1 MFSERPFSLLFRCL
15 SKTVYPSPGNI
26 RLNTNYLY
34 TGRSAILK
42 VKQNTQTV
50 QTKKHGMCTKDRKGF
65 NRGDKS
71 SVYILVWKGHTMV
84 RNVYHGPPY
93 WYGLQLDMG

>member
-1 MFSERPFSLLFRCL
+1 MKYYALDVTSRAFRKKFAYNFL
-15 SKTVYPSPGNI
+15 QIKLRHTESKAGHPDC
-26 RLNTNYLY
+26 
-34 TGRSAILK
+34 AD
-42 VKQNTQTV
+42 
-50 QTKKHGMCTKDRKGF
+50 KKHGMCTKDRKGF